1 MSLRPPPASGL
12 ARQADNASRRVRVS
26 GLPEQTQEP
35 LLQQALEKIIEKIV
49 RVSITEESH
58 EAVVEL
64 ETPAVSCPS
73 SLRLPASSYSLRCTK
88 LTLFLPSTVSGRE

>member
-1 MSLRPPPASGL
+1 MYSFPRRPPPASGL

-35 LLQQALEKIIEKIV
+35 LLQQALEKIIQKIV

-64 ETPAVSCPS
+64 ETPAVSCLLLDCPPIHIPYAV
-73 SLRLPASSYSLRCTK
+73 LN
-88 LTLFLPSTVSGRE
+88 